1 MLVSNLVRPIRA
13 PATNKFVVE
22 DAPAAPFLLSAAVD
36 LKNYIAAKGYR
47 KIPIGYSATD
57 TGALRPMLQNYLVC
71 RENPLERLDFYAL
84 NSYEWCGSTPTFE
97 TSGYV
102 SLQADADNYPVP
114 IFFSEDGCNTV
125 PPRTFNDQNAIFG
138 PNMSETW
145 SGAIIYEWIQ
155 ELNQYGLVT
164 YGPQLDSSV
173 QEGSSI
179 VQGYNSWITPTSLFQ
194 VG

>member
-1 MLVSNLVRPIRA
+1 M
-13 PATNKFVVE
+13 E

-36 LKNYIAAKGYR
+36 LKNYIVAKGYR

-71 RENPLERLDFYAL
+71 RQNPIERLDFYAL
-84 NSYEWCGSTPTFE
+84 NSYEWCGSSPTFE

-102 SLQADADNYPVP
+102 ALQADADNYPVP
-114 IFFSEDGCNTV
+114 IFFSEDGCITV
-125 PPRTFNDQNAIFG
+125 PPRSFTDQNAIFG

-155 ELNQYGLVT
+155 ELNKYGLVT
-164 YGPQLDSSV
+164 YGPQLDATV

-179 VQGYNSWITPTSLFQ
+179 VQGYTHAHPPTMLVQ
-194 VG
+194 TD

>member
-1 MLVSNLVRPIRA
+1 M
-13 PATNKFVVE
+13 E

-36 LKNYIAAKGYR
+36 LKAYIKAKGYR

-71 RENPLERLDFYAL
+71 RDDPIERLDFYAL
-84 NSYEWCGSTPTFE
+84 NSYEWCGSSPTFE

-102 SLQADADNYPVP
+102 SLQADADNYPIP

-125 PPRTFNDQNAIFG
+125 PPRTFNDQAAIFG
-138 PNMSETW
+138 PNMTDTW

-155 ELNQYGLVT
+155 EMNQYGLVS
-164 YGPQLDSSV
+164 YGPQLDASI
-173 QEGSSI
+173 QQGSSI
-179 VQGYNSWITPTSLFQ
+179 IQGYK
-194 VG
+194 